1 MATFHARRNNQ
12 MTSQQVT
19 DMGRDQMMAL
29 QQHIRHLNM
38 CLRQEKA
45 NYEQEKN
52 SRAQISQELE
62 TTKEELAKQKSL
74 KKIFIKKD
82 KETRRELERVQ
93 TYADPETLDT
103 LKIANQVRDTNRHKK
118 KKALHKDYE
127 ELQVA
132 HLISQEKFTVELQA
146 EKDKNA
152 ALQKELDDLR
162 ASYKEVTLKCEAE
175 VLSRQQVENLQCE
188 LENEKKAHADRVSE
202 NLLLENNLRAE
213 MEALRSKMD
222 QEISLAQQRTSEQEL
237 ALKREL
243 EELKTQLNN
252 QLSVNQDLTT
262 ELTAEREKNTALQ
275 KVSHQ
280 NIQKC
285 EDEVHTAKQQVEKLQ
300 HELERAMEA
309 QATTELESKVL
320 ENNLRAEMEVL
331 RSKMAQEISLA
342 QQRTCKQELTLKREL
357 EEQKALLNNQLSV
370 NQDLT
375 TELMAER
382 EKNKAL
388 QDDSHQNRQKCEDEV
403 HTAKQQVEKLQH
415 ELERA
420 MEAQATTLTE
430 SKVLE
435 NNLRAEMEALRS
447 KMAQEISLA
456 QQRTCEQ
463 ELALKRELEEL
474 RTQLNNQLSV
484 NQDLTTELEA
494 ERLRN
499 QPPQEEISSQE
510 EESTEHE
517 DENLATRPRRT
528 SVWKRTRHLLGL
540 RKPQRWKRP
549 REPSSEDTSTEHLVV
564 RGAAAGKATAS
575 SVVAG
580 NGNWDGAGGMDQITV
595 VRIDD
600 SHIAEEQSHGEGKGK
615 DGGGGEIYEVECSLP
630 AEEVVVGEEEEDS
643 VYVIEYSNP
652 EEEGES
658 YQFTMSVDRSL
669 PPKKPIR
676 LPAVRENARAPLPVI
691 TRPSGQRHEGKQKR
705 KMMTEEEEEEEEEKV
720 VSNKSVLEF
729 GEDYDDMMDSGK
741 QQLVCSLCP
750 PPGRFFK
757 RPSGLAVHLKQMHL
771 MEGKKTFFCT
781 SCNQSVRSQIE
792 LDAHT
797 RRHANQDAVFTCL
810 LCSAGAGENQME
822 AQTSGYR
829 GSRLGL
835 KKHLEKE
842 HPGVIPRCNICNKGF
857 KTLVSYLADQFR
869 HVGVSPY
876 YCAKCQIYEM
886 TERGLSVHNKNHN
899 KKKRQEELENQLPV
913 VPTAADNSATDDSDF

>member
-1 MATFHARRNNQ
+1 MEALRCKMDQEISLAHQRTCEQELALKRELEEQKALLNNQLSVNQDLTTELMAERQKNTALQEVSDQNRQRCEDEVHTAKQQVEKLQHELERAMEAQATTESESKVLENNLRAEMEALRCKMDQEISLAQQRTCEQELALKRELEELRTQLNNQLSVNQDLTTELEAERLRNQPPQEEISSQEEESTEHEDENLATRPRRTSVWKRTRHLLGLRKPQRRSLSSEPVNKSTSQAAGPSSKMSMKIMSIALLLLSVCLCTQGQGRHPTGGIVPLCCTRVSSADISALVTGKPSVQHAHVSPQSKEKHVLTLKLNGPRTLLISPKMATFHARRNNQ

-29 QQHIRHLNM
+29 QQHIHHLNM

-45 NYEQEKN
+45 NYEREKN

-62 TTKEELAKQKSL
+62 KTKEELAKQKSL

-188 LENEKKAHADRVSE
+188 LENEKKAHTDRVSE

-213 MEALRSKMD
+213 MEALRCKMD
-222 QEISLAQQRTSEQEL
+222 QEISLAHQRTCEQEL
-237 ALKREL
+237 A
-243 EELKTQLNN
+243 
-252 QLSVNQDLTT
+252 
-262 ELTAEREKNTALQ
+262 
-275 KVSHQ
+275 
-280 NIQKC
+280 
-285 EDEVHTAKQQVEKLQ
+285 
-300 HELERAMEA
+300 
-309 QATTELESKVL
+309 
-320 ENNLRAEMEVL
+320 
-331 RSKMAQEISLA
+331 
-342 QQRTCKQELTLKREL
+342 LKREL

-382 EKNKAL
+382 EKNTAL
-388 QDDSHQNRQKCEDEV
+388 QEVSDQNIQKCEDEV

-447 KMAQEISLA
+447 KMDQEISLAQQRTCEQELTLKRELEELRTQLNNQLSVNQDLTTELTAERDKNTALQEVSDQNRQRCEDEVHTAKQQVEKLQHELERAMEAQATTESESKVLENNLRAEMEALRCKMDQEISLA

-549 REPSSEDTSTEHLVV
+549 REPSSEDV
-564 RGAAAGKATAS
+564 
-575 SVVAG
+575 
-580 NGNWDGAGGMDQITV
+580 N
-595 VRIDD
+595 
-600 SHIAEEQSHGEGKGK
+600 
-615 DGGGGEIYEVECSLP
+615 
-630 AEEVVVGEEEEDS
+630 
-643 VYVIEYSNP
+643 
-652 EEEGES
+652 
-658 YQFTMSVDRSL
+658 
-669 PPKKPIR
+669 
-676 LPAVRENARAPLPVI
+676 
-691 TRPSGQRHEGKQKR
+691 
-705 KMMTEEEEEEEEEKV
+705 
-720 VSNKSVLEF
+720 
-729 GEDYDDMMDSGK
+729 
-741 QQLVCSLCP
+741 
-750 PPGRFFK
+750 
-757 RPSGLAVHLKQMHL
+757 
-771 MEGKKTFFCT
+771 
-781 SCNQSVRSQIE
+781 
-792 LDAHT
+792 
-797 RRHANQDAVFTCL
+797 
-810 LCSAGAGENQME
+810 
-822 AQTSGYR
+822 
-829 GSRLGL
+829 
-835 KKHLEKE
+835 
-842 HPGVIPRCNICNKGF
+842 
-857 KTLVSYLADQFR
+857 
-869 HVGVSPY
+869 
-876 YCAKCQIYEM
+876 
-886 TERGLSVHNKNHN
+886 
-899 KKKRQEELENQLPV
+899 
-913 VPTAADNSATDDSDF
+913 